1 MNFLRRFPMLAYTLV
16 FLSLLAFNY
25 AAENYGLLVLSLTAV
40 VVSWWLIETGNG
52 LVVPRW
58 LINSGVLV
66 VALGLFWE
74 LVVYQQSNLLL
85 ALGHFMVGL
94 ILCKLFEKKAN
105 RDYGQILLLSLL
117 LILSGAIL
125 TVSPVYAL
133 ILLVYLGLGLYT
145 SLVFHLQCET
155 QRAMQ
160 RHAAGDRMM
169 IMPGQQAVMARDVR
183 RISVGAG
190 MFLFFFACGI
200 FVMFPRTNMPGFLAK
215 WRIGGTS
222 ATGLTNHIQLGRFG
236 QLQQS
241 NAVVAEV
248 RITQDG
254 QNIGSRGNQP
264 YFMSTTQNFYN
275 ATTHEWSHAHH
286 PRWWHLPQGRP
297 GPQNAG
303 MPRAFPTPT
312 GLIPGRP
319 PSPGI
324 RMLMPG
330 AMRGP
335 MHGPRP
341 GAISESMQPSG
352 HGATSRHAGRK
363 SVHSPGPAKRR
374 GNWRKRWRQ
383 RFGPVPQYPKSII
396 LKHHGLTPVVPR
408 RDFSPVGL
416 ITQTYTF
423 SNTFRSGPVLAI
435 CPPVTI
441 SSPDL
446 QSVVALRDGTILADT
461 FGHSLTYTVQS
472 PWKYNSSLIGPA
484 KPTLFPVMF
493 QQSMF
498 EMYYP
503 PEELRSASIPK
514 RVAALARKIAGPL
527 LKRKRT
533 RANAEK
539 IDTLL
544 ADKFCDYLR
553 QNYPYSF
560 DMTPVNP
567 NIDPTEDFL
576 FNKKKIGA
584 YCEYFASAMVM
595 FCRSVK
601 IPARMVSGFHGG
613 DYNPVGGY
621 YVIREK
627 FAHAWVQA
635 WIPQRGWVLFDP
647 SPITSLTGVQ
657 GQVTWFTEVADFFQW
672 LRLKWLH
679 NIITFNQT
687 MRKAIIAKIMTF
699 AKAVMQTITHFARAI
714 GDRVRQFFK
723 HVAMDIWMK
732 ILMGIA
738 AAGLIPIGILIYS
751 RWKRRGSVAGKAVRS
766 MDRKVQKRMM
776 RELMFIDRLMKLL
789 GRTGVAR
796 QADQT
801 PREYVQAVGEK
812 TGLDLVEALRVVG
825 VFYDIRFG
833 AYHMSAQ
840 LAGIVKENMT
850 AVEQKIHES
859 RRNRRRGP

>member
-1 MNFLRRFPMLAYTLV
+1 MNFLRRFPLLAYMLV

-40 VVSWWLIETGNG
+40 GVSWWLIETGDSV
-52 LVVPRW
+52 VVPRW
-58 LINSGVLV
+58 LINLGVLV
-66 VALGLFWE
+66 VAMGLFWE
-74 LVVYQQSNLLL
+74 LVIYQQSNLLL

-125 TVSPVYAL
+125 TVSPIYAL

-169 IMPGQQAVMARDVR
+169 IMPGQQTVMARDVR

-190 MFLFFFACGI
+190 LFLFVFACGI
-200 FVMFPRTNMPGFLAK
+200 FVLFPRTGMPGILAS

-236 QLQQS
+236 QLEQS
-241 NAVVAEV
+241 NAIVAEV
-248 RITQDG
+248 RLTQDG
-254 QNIGSRGNQP
+254 QNIGSAGNQP

-286 PRWWHLPQGRP
+286 PRWWHGGEP
-297 GPQNAG
+297 GLGKQSPG
-303 MPRAFPTPT
+303 GPGAFPAPPGFGP
-312 GLIPGRP
+312 GLPPPPGV
-319 PSPGI
+319 SPF
-324 RMLMPG
+324 MPG
-330 AMRGP
+330 QLLGP
-335 MHGPRP
+335 V
-341 GAISESMQPSG
+341 SQPHPPKSR
-352 HGATSRHAGRK
+352 GATTQEIQRK
-363 SVHSPGPAKRR
+363 SGNRVNHPSRRAYWRRQWRRRFAKLSP
-374 GNWRKRWRQ
+374 
-383 RFGPVPQYPKSII
+383 YPKSII
-396 LKHHGLTPVVPR
+396 LKHRGRTPIVPPS
-408 RDFSPVGL
+408 DFSNAGL

-423 SNTFRSGPVLAI
+423 TNTFHSGPILAI
-435 CPPVTI
+435 CPAVTI

-446 QSVVALRDGTILADT
+446 RSVVALRDGTVLADT
-461 FGHSLTYTVQS
+461 FGHSLTYTVQT
-472 PWKYNSSLIGPA
+472 PLKYSSSLIGPRT
-484 KPTLFPVMF
+484 PTLFPVMF
-493 QQSMF
+493 QHSMF
-498 EMYYP
+498 DLYDSP
-503 PEELRSASIPK
+503 RELRSAAIPK
-514 RVAALARKIAGPL
+514 RVAALARKVAGPL
-527 LKRKRT
+527 LKIKRT
-533 RANAEK
+533 SANAEK

-544 ADKFCDYLR
+544 ADKFCNYLR
-553 QNYPYSF
+553 DNYPYSF

-567 NIDPTEDFL
+567 DIDPTEDFL

-635 WIPQRGWVLFDP
+635 WIPHRGWVMFDP
-647 SPITSLTGVQ
+647 SPVSSLTGVQ
-657 GQVTWFTEVADFFQW
+657 EKMTWFTEVADFFQW

-679 NIITFNQT
+679 NIITFNQA
-687 MRKAIIAKIMTF
+687 MRKAILAKVMTF
-699 AKAVMQTITHFARAI
+699 AKAVMQTITHYARAI
-714 GDRVRQFFK
+714 GGWARQFFK
-723 HVAMDIWMK
+723 HVAMNIWMR

-738 AAGLIPIGILIYS
+738 AAGLIPLGLMIYA
-751 RWKRRGSVAGKAVRS
+751 RWKRRGSLAGKAVQS

-776 RELMFIDRLMKLL
+776 RELLFIDRLMTLL
-789 GRTGVAR
+789 GRTGVVR

-801 PREYVQAVGEK
+801 PREYVKAVGEK

-833 AYHMSAQ
+833 TNRMSPQ
-840 LAGIVKENMT
+840 LAGVVKQDM
-850 AVEQKIHES
+850 AAIEQKIRQS
-859 RRNRRRGP
+859 RRARRRGSS

>member
-1 MNFLRRFPMLAYTLV
+1 MNFLRRFPLLAYTLV

-25 AAENYGLLVLSLTAV
+25 AAENYGLLVLSLTGV
-40 VVSWWLIETGNG
+40 VVSWWLVETGDA

-58 LINSGVLV
+58 LINLGVLV
-66 VALGLFWE
+66 VAMGLFWE
-74 LVVYQQSNLLL
+74 LVIYQERNLLL

-169 IMPGQQAVMARDVR
+169 IMPGQQSVMARDVR

-190 MFLFFFACGI
+190 LFLFVFACGI
-200 FVMFPRTNMPGFLAK
+200 FVLFPRTGMPGILAH

-241 NAVVAEV
+241 NAIVAEV
-248 RITQDG
+248 RLTQDG

-275 ATTHEWSHAHH
+275 ATTHEWSHARH
-286 PRWWHLPQGRP
+286 PRWWHGGDRGL
-297 GPQNAG
+297 GPQSSGGRMSFQAPPGFGPGLPPQPGINPL
-303 MPRAFPTPT
+303 MPRPI
-312 GLIPGRP
+312 L
-319 PSPGI
+319 
-324 RMLMPG
+324 
-330 AMRGP
+330 GP
-335 MHGPRP
+335 
-341 GAISESMQPSG
+341 ISEAKPPQSG
-352 HGATSRHAGRK
+352 ISISQR
-363 SVHSPGPAKRR
+363 AKRKLVNPTTPPHGR
-374 GNWRKRWRQ
+374 AYWRKQWRQ
-383 RFGPVPQYPKSII
+383 RFARLSRFPKSII
-396 LKHHGLTPVVPR
+396 LKNMGQTPIVPR
-408 RDFSPVGL
+408 GDFRDAGL

-423 SNTFRSGPVLAI
+423 TNTFRSGPILAI
-435 CPPVTI
+435 CPAVTI

-446 QSVVALRDGTILADT
+446 RSVVALRDGTVLADT

-472 PWKYNSSLIGPA
+472 PLKYNSSVIGPA
-484 KPTLFPVMF
+484 TPTLFPVMF
-493 QQSMF
+493 QHSMF
-498 EMYYP
+498 DLYDSP
-503 PEELRSASIPK
+503 RELRSSAIPK
-514 RVAALARKIAGPL
+514 RVAALAKKIAGPL
-527 LKRKRT
+527 LKIKRT
-533 RANAEK
+533 SANAEK
-539 IDTLL
+539 VDTLL
-544 ADKFCDYLR
+544 ADKFCNYLR
-553 QNYPYSF
+553 DNYPYSF

-567 NIDPTEDFL
+567 DIDPTEDFL

-584 YCEYFASAMVM
+584 YCEYFASAMIM

-635 WIPQRGWVLFDP
+635 WIPQRGWVMFDP
-647 SPITSLTGVQ
+647 SPISSLTGVQ
-657 GQVTWFTEVADFFQW
+657 GKMTWFTEVADFFQW

-679 NIITFNQT
+679 NIITFNQA
-687 MRKAIIAKIMTF
+687 MRKAIIAKILTF
-699 AKAVMQTITHFARAI
+699 AKAVMQTITHYARAI
-714 GDRVRQFFK
+714 GDWGRQFFK
-723 HVAMDIWMK
+723 HVAMNIWMK
-732 ILMGIA
+732 VLMGIA

-751 RWKRRGSVAGKAVRS
+751 RWKRRGGVAGKAVQS
-766 MDRKVQKRMM
+766 MDRKVQKRMI
-776 RELMFIDRLMKLL
+776 RELLFIDRLMKLL
-789 GRTGVAR
+789 GRTGVVR

-801 PREYVQAVGEK
+801 PREYVQSVGEK
-812 TGLDLVEALRVVG
+812 TGLDLAEALRIVG

-833 AYHMSAQ
+833 SNRMSPQ
-840 LAGIVKENMT
+840 LNGVVKQDM
-850 AVEQKIHES
+850 AAIEQKIRDS
-859 RRNRRRGP
+859 RRNRRRSFSPSTG